1 MRGSWMNE
9 HVLCFFEMTWAKV
22 LFCYLIEHINRSPE
36 SFEHLKGKGFINIFY
51 IASWRQI

>member
-1 MRGSWMNE
+1 MRGAWMNE

-22 LFCYLIEHINRSPE
+22 LFCYLIENINRSPE

-51 IASWRQI
+51 IASRRQI